1 MAKSYDYQSAFDI
14 IGPVMMGPSSS
25 HTAGAVKI
33 GNSARAVLG
42 DVPKSLEIHYYES
55 FAKTHK
61 GHGTDVAVVGGA
73 MGYSTFDSR
82 IKSALDIAKEDH
94 IDVDIIEEDGESIG
108 QHPNCAY
115 IKADTKDGR
124 HIEVIGISIG
134 GGTIKLKGINVNG
147 LEVEI
152 NNGLPMLEIDGEIDK
167 AQVNHLINDITDME
181 VDFGDET
188 VKTSDNNCLV
198 VLPLNKAISESTLN
212 KIRDKYSDLNVS
224 YIN

>member
-1 MAKSYDYQSAFDI
+1 MAKSYDYQSAFD

-55 FAKTHK
+55 FAKTHQ

-73 MGYSTFDSR
+73 MGYSTFDNR

-108 QHPNCAY
+108 QQTVL
-115 IKADTKDGR
+115 ILKLTLR
-124 HIEVIGISIG
+124 MVVI
-134 GGTIKLKGINVNG
+134 LK
-147 LEVEI
+147 
-152 NNGLPMLEIDGEIDK
+152 
-167 AQVNHLINDITDME
+167 
-181 VDFGDET
+181 
-188 VKTSDNNCLV
+188 SLV
-198 VLPLNKAISESTLN
+198 FQLAVVQSNSKVLM
-212 KIRDKYSDLNVS
+212 
-224 YIN
+224 